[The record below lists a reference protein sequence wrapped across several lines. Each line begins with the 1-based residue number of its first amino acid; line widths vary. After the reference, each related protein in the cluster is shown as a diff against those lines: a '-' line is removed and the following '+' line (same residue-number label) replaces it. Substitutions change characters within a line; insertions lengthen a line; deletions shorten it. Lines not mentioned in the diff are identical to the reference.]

1 MNKKIDVRDA
11 KVTDCVVIAK
21 LIKEM
26 WDEIRPDIPL
36 SEKSVS
42 NMVVEMVRSV
52 EPQTIYLKVAESEGE
67 AIGFIHGSVH
77 YQPRL
82 DKISGNCYDVYV
94 RKEFRDSSLGVRLIQ
109 DLMDWCRKQGASQGF
124 FIVHKNDVHRW
135 IKRKDYELFQ
145 VTFSIDLLAGD
156 DE

>member
-11 KVTDCVVIAK
+11 KVTDCVVIAE

-26 WDEIRPDIPL
+26 WDELRPELPL
-36 SEKSVS
+36 SEKAVS
-42 NMVVEMVRSV
+42 NMVVEMVRCV

-67 AIGFIHGSVH
+67 AIGFIHGGVH

-94 RKEFRDSSLGVRLIQ
+94 RKEFRDSSLGVRLIN
-109 DLMDWCRKQGASQGF
+109 DIKDWMRKQGATQAF
-124 FIVHKNDVHRW
+124 FLVHKNDVDKW
-135 IKRKDYELFQ
+135 IRRKDYELFQ
-145 VTFSIDLLAGD
+145 ITFSHDLLAGD

>member
-1 MNKKIDVRDA
+1 MNKKILCRDA
-11 KVTDCVVIAK
+11 KVTDCVVIAE

-26 WDEIRPDIPL
+26 WDELRPEIPL

-94 RKEFRDSSLGVRLIQ
+94 RKEFRDSSLGVKLIQ

-145 VTFSIDLLAGD
+145 ITFSHDLLAGD
-156 DE
+156 D

>member
-67 AIGFIHGSVH
+67 AIGFIHGGVH

-145 VTFSIDLLAGD
+145 ITFSIDLLAGD